1 MLLGSADRDA
11 PRGETRLCAWGL
23 AAIDVRLAPSLA
35 TGPSGEFCKVSADG
49 LKVSFKV
56 FDATEPKGLA
66 KFSMS
71 NRQIRNA
78 AVRGSMA
85 LVHQ

>member
-1 MLLGSADRDA
+1 LLLGRADRDA
-11 PRGETRLCAWGL
+11 PKGETRLCAWGL

-56 FDATEPKGLA
+56 LRRDRAQR
-66 KFSMS
+66 FSKIQQS